1 MRLSG
6 EAYAIEIKKDPKF
19 KMDGEDNAPY
29 DICLDPFSHYSPD
42 GFYACLSIHIVGKNR
57 TTRLALV
64 CNYYSTDRNCALLE
78 NDVLTLLCN
87 DAVVQLD
94 LTSISLRS
102 CRKLDTLGCN
112 FGIYKVPDGYIIH
125 GETEIEKLDESL
137 NKLWEFSGI
146 DIFVS
151 ITGREAFSFG
161 ENSIRLYDFED
172 NFYEIDL
179 QGNLIREELVKR

>member
-1 MRLSG
+1 MIFVWTRFRIILPMASTPAFPYTLWG
-6 EAYAIEIKKDPKF
+6 KTERPAF
-19 KMDGEDNAPY
+19 AP
-29 DICLDPFSHYSPD
+29 
-42 GFYACLSIHIVGKNR
+42 
-57 TTRLALV
+57 V

-112 FGIYKVPDGYIIH
+112 FGIYKVTDGYIIH
-125 GETEIEKLDESL
+125 GETEIEKLDEGL

-151 ITGREAFSFG
+151 VTGREAFSLG
-161 ENSIRLYDFED
+161 ENSIQLYDFED
-172 NFYEIDL
+172 NFYEMDL

>member
-6 EAYAIEIKKDPKF
+6 EAYAIEIKKAPDF
-19 KMDGEDNAPY
+19 TMDGADDAPY
-29 DICLDPFSHYSPD
+29 DIVLDPFSLYSPN
-42 GFYACLSIHIVGKNR
+42 GFYACLFIRIIGKNR
-57 TTRLALV
+57 MTRLALV
-64 CNYYSTDRNCALLE
+64 CNYHSTDSDCALLE
-78 NDVLTLLCN
+78 NDVLTILCN

-94 LTSISLRS
+94 LRNISLRF
-102 CRKLDTLGCN
+102 CRKLDSLGCN

-125 GETEIEKLDESL
+125 GETEVVKLDEGL

-146 DIFVS
+146 DIYVS